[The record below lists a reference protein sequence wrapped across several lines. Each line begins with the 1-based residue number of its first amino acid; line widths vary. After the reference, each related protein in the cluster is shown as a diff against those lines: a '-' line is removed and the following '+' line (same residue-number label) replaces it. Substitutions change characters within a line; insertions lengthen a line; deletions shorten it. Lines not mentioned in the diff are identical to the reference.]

1 MAEAKKSLE
10 QASVRLQISAQYQAK
25 SQDKFQKYSALYQA
39 ALRELS
45 SVTGASA
52 APPQQQGAQR
62 GEEGRS
68 T

>member
-10 QASVRLQISAQYQAK
+10 QATIRLQLSSQYQQK

-39 ALRELS
+39 ALRELAA
-45 SVTGASA
+45 VTGASA

-62 GEEGRS
+62 GEEGKS